1 MGVAR
6 IRELRPG
13 VWEVSVSTGRD
24 PRTGRYGQLS
34 KSVRGSRRGANQAAA
49 ELATEAA
56 QNLGSSAKGSVSEL
70 LDAFLDHAEAR
81 GLAPKSIAGY
91 GLLAK
96 QAKAEFGTI
105 QVRKLTAARLDS
117 YYRRLI
123 QRGLS
128 PTTVGHHH
136 AFLRSALRQAVR
148 WGWIPRSPSDSA
160 TPPRATTT
168 EPAAPSVEEV
178 RRLLVAAESYNP
190 DLASMLW
197 VAATTGMRRGELC
210 GLQWSDVDVAEA
222 TLTVRRSITDLPGR
236 VEARSTK
243 SGRVRRIAIDPGTVM
258 VLERQRKAAT
268 ERASTFGTKPDHSAY
283 VWSQDIDHAS
293 PWRPDR
299 VTHSFEKVRDRAGLP
314 QTRLHHLRHFAATMM
329 LSSGVDVRTAAGRL
343 GHADSSVTLRTYAHV
358 LEQRDREAAALLGR
372 LLEDRAVAAPI
383 NEERPDLALPNH

>member
-1 MGVAR
+1 
-6 IRELRPG
+6 
-13 VWEVSVSTGRD
+13 
-24 PRTGRYGQLS
+24 
-34 KSVRGSRRGANQAAA
+34 VRASRRVANQAAA
-49 ELATEAA
+49 ELATEVA

-70 LDAFLDHAEAR
+70 FHGFLDHAEAR

-105 QVRKLTAARLDS
+105 QVRKLTAGRLDS
-117 YYRRLI
+117 YYRKLI

-148 WGWIPRSPSDSA
+148 WGWIPRSPTDSA
-160 TPPRATTT
+160 TPPRPATT

-178 RRLLVAAESYNP
+178 RRLLTTAEGYNP

-210 GLQWSDVDVAEA
+210 GLQWSDVDVAGA

-243 SGRVRRIAIDPGTVM
+243 SGRVRRIAIDPGTVI
-258 VLERQRKAAT
+258 VLERQRHTAK
-268 ERASTFGTKPDHSAY
+268 ERARAFGTRPGDSAY
-283 VWSQDIDHAS
+283 VWSQDVDHGS

-299 VTHSFEKVRDRAGLP
+299 VTHSFEKVRDRAGLS

-372 LLEDRAVAAPI
+372 LLEDGT
-383 NEERPDLALPNH
+383 LSALFNDEQPSLPKASDGELDHA

>member
-1 MGVAR
+1 
-6 IRELRPG
+6 
-13 VWEVSVSTGRD
+13 
-24 PRTGRYGQLS
+24 
-34 KSVRGSRRGANQAAA
+34 
-49 ELATEAA
+49 
-56 QNLGSSAKGSVSEL
+56 VSEL
-70 LDAFLDHAEAR
+70 FDAFLDHAEAR

-105 QVRKLTAARLDS
+105 QLRKLTAARLDT
-117 YYRRLI
+117 YYRGLI

-128 PTTVGHHH
+128 PTTVSHHH

-160 TPPRATTT
+160 TPPRAATT

-243 SGRVRRIAIDPGTVM
+243 SGRVRRD
-258 VLERQRKAAT
+258 R
-268 ERASTFGTKPDHSAY
+268 H
-283 VWSQDIDHAS
+283 
-293 PWRPDR
+293 RPRNGD
-299 VTHSFEKVRDRAGLP
+299 GP
-314 QTRLHHLRHFAATMM
+314 
-329 LSSGVDVRTAAGRL
+329 RTAAESG
-343 GHADSSVTLRTYAHV
+343 D
-358 LEQRDREAAALLGR
+358 
-372 LLEDRAVAAPI
+372 
-383 NEERPDLALPNH
+383 